1 MTMDMLNQF
10 IDASIRGTLLGITI
24 FFWGC
29 GLVAVWKWIFGVTKR
44 FIKWL
49 FPNFFMKKET
59 TTEADNK

>member
-29 GLVAVWKWIFGVTKR
+29 GLTAIWKWVFGVAMR

-49 FPNFFMKKET
+49 FPNFFKKKEA

>member
-1 MTMDMLNQF
+1 MTIDIVNQI

-29 GLVAVWKWIFGVTKR
+29 GLVAVWKWIFGVAKR
-44 FIKWL
+44 LIKWL
-49 FPNFFMKKET
+49 FPDFFIKKEN